1 MTEAGTPRPREFDMG
16 LGNIGLPGL
25 LLIAIVVLVLFGRG
39 KISSLMGEV
48 GKGITAFKKGV
59 DDGKKEIEDAKADS
73 AKDVTPP
80 EHADVTPNNPEVD
93 TTKDKV

>member
-1 MTEAGTPRPREFDMG
+1 M
-16 LGNIGLPGL
+16 LNNIGLPGL

-59 DDGKKEIEDAKADS
+59 SDGTKEIDDAAATS
-73 AKDVTPP
+73 ARDVTP
-80 EHADVTPNNPEVD
+80 ETD
-93 TTKDKV
+93 KDKV